1 MRDHHFGQHL
11 RNQLLLDLQNGHP
24 VGARRL
30 QALVADLCGQAQAPL
45 VGPLR
50 ELVQT
55 PVFLG
60 ALERRPPLPADPQ
73 LAGALLQ
80 AMPGVLPP
88 ALQGRLQ
95 AVIQGLLAMPEPA
108 VVVTQGS
115 SQRGAVALLSFLAGA
130 LLVGVGVGIPWLLR
144 MSRQPAPLPSP
155 APTAAEPEA
164 MEQPPLE
171 PAAPA
176 GSPTATAAPIA
187 TASPIATERAISS
200 VRDLYSEL
208 SSGDD
213 RAAAQRVSVAVADQF
228 DPTFFAQFAH
238 VDVSNLQVI
247 GRSGAQLDLQG
258 KVTFLYPDGTR
269 QEETRTYRVDTNNE
283 PALITRSAFG
293 RVVSPRQ

>member
-1 MRDHHFGQHL
+1 
-11 RNQLLLDLQNGHP
+11 
-24 VGARRL
+24 
-30 QALVADLCGQAQAPL
+30 
-45 VGPLR
+45 
-50 ELVQT
+50 
-55 PVFLG
+55 
-60 ALERRPPLPADPQ
+60 
-73 LAGALLQ
+73 
-80 AMPGVLPP
+80 MPGVPP

-108 VVVTQGS
+108 VVVAQGS

-176 GSPTATAAPIA
+176 GSPTATA
-187 TASPIATERAISS
+187 SPIATERAISS

-208 SSGDD
+208 TSGDD

-258 KVTFLYPDGTR
+258 EVIFLYPDGTR